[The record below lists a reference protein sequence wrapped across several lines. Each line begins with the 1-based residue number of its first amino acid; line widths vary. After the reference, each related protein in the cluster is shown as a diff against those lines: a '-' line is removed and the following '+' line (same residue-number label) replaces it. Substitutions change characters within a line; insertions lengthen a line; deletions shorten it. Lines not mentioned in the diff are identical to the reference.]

1 MDTNCHSSNLKG
13 AHLLGWTRG
22 LGPIQ
27 PKLLGWTAPRHRVPD
42 LGCQR
47 LRQEPSMSSGLP
59 SFLSCRIKSLY
70 SDEVSEPHSGRICRT
85 DRPSGDKTMGG
96 HGENDQPRRQSLQ
109 LSLFVFPAKNEG
121 KLEVT
126 SPKTARSLCQPI
138 PAPSVYSVTRAW

>member
-1 MDTNCHSSNLKG
+1 M
-13 AHLLGWTRG
+13 
-22 LGPIQ
+22 PVF
-27 PKLLGWTAPRHRVPD
+27 P
-42 LGCQR
+42 
-47 LRQEPSMSSGLP
+47 SGLP

-121 KLEVT
+121 KLEASTPNSPVT
-126 SPKTARSLCQPI
+126 LRRRTCRRTPTMMP
-138 PAPSVYSVTRAW
+138 RA

>member
-1 MDTNCHSSNLKG
+1 M
-13 AHLLGWTRG
+13 
-22 LGPIQ
+22 PVF
-27 PKLLGWTAPRHRVPD
+27 P
-42 LGCQR
+42 
-47 LRQEPSMSSGLP
+47 SGLP

-121 KLEVT
+121 KLEC
-126 SPKTARSLCQPI
+126 L
-138 PAPSVYSVTRAW
+138 TRIQRVQHRDIVVENAHMVGWRTRLGFLV